1 MELKSWRLAVLPHAR
16 VRQGFDAR
24 TAADLQGVDL
34 IPATVP
40 GNFELDLCRAGLLDD
55 PYYGDNVL
63 ALQKLEDRHLWYVTE
78 FEIEKKEGFFPTLTF
93 EGIDTV
99 SEIYLDGALLGKTEN
114 MLIPHTFSPEGLT
127 EGTHELVVHILPSA
141 IVARQ
146 YRIPASCKAQ
156 AYNQDSLV
164 LRKAPYMYGWDIM
177 PRTVSG
183 GLWRPV
189 RIDYR
194 PKDRLEDL
202 YLTTV
207 AINGDTARLY
217 VAFRVE
223 TDADLMTELSY
234 RIEGVCGDATF
245 SHGGK
250 LFSAHTVTRFAVNGC
265 KLWMPRGYG
274 EQNLYHVRVTL
285 FRNGVACDYRE
296 LDFGIRIVELER
308 TSEAGE
314 DGEFCFR
321 INGRKVFALGTNWVP
336 TDAFPSRHP
345 DYQIRALEMLTDLN
359 CNMVRTWGGNAY
371 PDQAFYDFCDRNGI
385 MVWQDFALGCAH
397 YDESPRMQALLAE
410 EADVIVRQFRNHP
423 SLVLWA
429 GDNECDETAIYTF
442 RLQCNGRTVLPVD
455 PNQNLLTREI
465 LAKAVRQQD
474 FARPYLPSSPYF
486 DERAFRT
493 GNPSERHL
501 WGPRDFF
508 KGDYYGKANAH
519 FASETGYHG
528 CPSPESLQKFIPAD
542 HLELWGDTA
551 VCNDPIWLTHAA
563 CMVPDQSDPYAYR
576 IPLMSR
582 QVERL
587 FGSVPA
593 DLDTY
598 ALQSQISQAEAKK
611 FFIERFRIGKWRRTG
626 ILWWNLI
633 DGWPQISDAVVDW
646 YGCKKLAYSYIK
658 RSQQSFCLMCDEPNG
673 QGELTLY
680 AVNDRQAPATVRIA
694 VQELSANVTVLEL
707 EITVPENCSLPV
719 ATFPQTVGGFY
730 RLTWQGDAEGINHFT
745 ASIADTLDFDTY
757 LSHMKACGF
766 DKDLCGF
773 DE

>member
-1 MELKSWRLAVLPHAR
+1 MELKNWRLAVLPHAR

-24 TAADLQGVDL
+24 TGAELEKEAL

-40 GNFELDLCRAGLLDD
+40 GNFELDLCRAGLLED
-55 PYYGDNVL
+55 PYYGDNIL
-63 ALQKLEDRHLWYVTE
+63 ALQKLEDRHLWYLTH
-78 FEIEKKEGFFPTLTF
+78 FEIEEKEGCFPTLAF

-99 SEIYLDGALLGKTEN
+99 SEIYIDGNLLGKTEN
-114 MLIPHTFSPEGLT
+114 MLISHTFSLEGLSP
-127 EGTHELVVHILPSA
+127 GSHELVVHILPSS

-146 YRIPASCKAQ
+146 YHIPASCKAQ

-177 PRTVSG
+177 PRAVSG

-189 RIDYR
+189 RMDYR
-194 PKDRLEDL
+194 PKERLEDV

-207 AINGDTARLY
+207 TINGDTARLY
-217 VAFRVE
+217 ASFRVE
-223 TDADLMTELSY
+223 TDADLMSDLSY
-234 RIEGVCGDATF
+234 RIEGVCGNSVF
-245 SHGGK
+245 SHSGK
-250 LFSAHTVTRFAVNGC
+250 LFSAHTVTRFMATDC
-265 KLWMPRGYG
+265 KFWMPRGYG

-285 FRNGVACDYRE
+285 YRDGVERDCHE

-308 TSEAGE
+308 TSQAGD

-321 INGRKVFALGTNWVP
+321 VNGQRIFALGTNWVP
-336 TDAFPSRHP
+336 TDAFPSRHA
-345 DYQIRALEMLTDLN
+345 DYQARGLEMLADLN
-359 CNMVRTWGGNAY
+359 CNMIRTWGGNAY
-371 PDQAFYDFCDRNGI
+371 PDQDFYDFCDRHGI
-385 MVWQDFALGCAH
+385 MIWQDFAMGCAH
-397 YDESPRMQALLAE
+397 YDESPRMQQLLAE
-410 EADVIVRQFRNHP
+410 EATHVVKQFRNHP

-429 GDNECDETAIYTF
+429 GDNECDETVIYSM
-442 RLQCNGRTVLPVD
+442 RLQVNGRTVLPIN

-465 LAKAVRQQD
+465 LAKATRQED

-486 DERAFRT
+486 DERAFQNC
-493 GNPSERHL
+493 NPSERHL

-508 KGDYYGKANAH
+508 KSDYYAKATAH

-528 CPSPESLQKFIPAD
+528 CPSPASLKKFIPAD
-542 HLELWGDTA
+542 HLTAWGNTA
-551 VCNDPIWLTHAA
+551 ICDDPYWLTHAA
-563 CMVPDQSDPYAYR
+563 CMVPDNSDPYAYR
-576 IPLMSR
+576 IPLMTR

-587 FGSVPA
+587 FGGVPG

-658 RSQQSFCLMCDEPNG
+658 RSQQPFCLMCGEPDEAGN
-673 QGELTLY
+673 LTLY
-680 AVNDRQAPATVRIA
+680 AVNDRQVPVTVRVT
-694 VQELSANVTVLEL
+694 VQELSTNATVLEK
-707 EITVPENCSLPV
+707 EITAEPNASLPV
-719 ATFPQTVGGFY
+719 ATFPQTKGGFY
-730 RLTWQGDAEGINHFT
+730 RMTWQGEEEGVNHFT
-745 ASIADTLDFDTY
+745 ASIADTLNFDTY
-757 LSHMKACGF
+757 LSHMRSCGF
-766 DKDLCGF
+766 DKALEGF
-773 DE
+773 DL